1 MQKAP
6 PIYNP
11 YISDSGSDSDST
23 DSSNTDSH
31 TSSSGSSDDTF
42 EGFQNLG
49 ALSTGL
55 AANSSLDPNAKTG
68 VNKPDPVI
76 GFLDNSGGYPTA
88 KNREIGA
95 DPSGNLLES
104 SSNSNVSVVM
114 VTSANRDRIAFPQPT
129 DLTLKLPRTYS
140 QVTNFSILQIKML
153 SSFFYFRAA
162 KRNTEIVIHEFGRT
176 IVSGDTIRNQN
187 ITSVLREGT
196 YDINGLIEELN
207 IQLNYTPLFYDYPG
221 GFNDFAKKFA
231 VTGDYSLNFNF
242 PGDYYYDSVL
252 NTYIPNPSMGLITA
266 YYFDQQYA
274 NLPKYTINNIKIA
287 YYYPVLKE
295 IVLDTKYNSSSMNY
309 TIVTS
314 TLLFGET
321 VKSRIVN
328 TFQGLFD
335 SVVLE
340 VINNNITN
348 LDAYRLK
355 HTFRFA
361 LINKY
366 VALYQI
372 QSNRTIF
379 QSPSLNTSLV
389 NLLNFKQAQFT
400 SEQLNLFGL
409 TQARYN
415 QIILQNSL
423 LFAVINDMLDLYQQ
437 YIAIYFGVPFN
448 SFSID
453 YLANPFL
460 TLPLRDA
467 FNAIGISYNLNDTLN
482 NTASVQEVTKDILQ
496 VFRVPPD
503 YYWNRMKGL
512 STTIAHMNPVLPSE
526 SQSLAINLNT
536 WNLALDDQ
544 DYLNPIVKS
553 NVLDSNNPNTTPVGN
568 LYINRRTQCADIVI
582 PIEPAKYTILRFKS
596 PVRQTLKIETLP
608 RPTKYR
614 YPLYNQIAYDLSHQQ
629 VFDNSYS
636 FVESSAN
643 VKMDVSSNE
652 FNASNIIKIPGFIA
666 QNNTASFGVSYASS
680 LAYWGTSTNTLSIL
694 EPRKFYDF
702 YTPYPPQYITC
713 NAPAY
718 KYPLRVTMA
727 KSDLSGHFESQILMF
742 LYQDR
747 GAFMADVSGNRN
759 ENALHYLQVV
769 SSLEST
775 NTLSM
780 NFTAYANKRYYI
792 LTRSQDV
799 SFATENYRIVPNFP
813 VSTFTALTNSLAGFN
828 PNADPITNLTNY
840 NFAANADPA
849 FIKLPIASTL
859 YAPYSIDPATSSLR
873 FLAPFMGYD
882 KNGVSTDLT
891 NYVGFISNVATS
903 NAVPNALLR
912 IDPTNGYVFQAKTAY
927 DQNAQ
932 LYFNSTTTNAILYPY
947 GTGVYLPQ
955 AIQYRQQSI
964 VQWYATTFIPP
975 SDNQLLFDSNSI
987 AYQAIPPYTA
997 NYPVNSSINGYNY
1010 LSRTDITGNLYLGTS
1025 NLLNL
1030 GEGVMGIG
1038 FVPDQGVWDIDSFMF
1053 KTIFTT
1059 SNPAIDPNLSIRY
1072 IGIFPASFTS
1082 NQPVGNFE
1090 LNNALAVLT
1099 FKSSITYNSS
1109 NLNFGYDLVGGTFY
1123 EFARSS
1129 GYQTGSNSYLYGY
1142 SQSAYAYNF
1151 DVNAY
1156 YIAVPFSGLS
1166 NPTYYFGL
1174 VGSPV
1179 PYPKYSQ
1186 IKVAQSA
1193 QSPEGP
1199 LAPPGGQ
1206 GILLPGSTI
1215 VGADSIYGPP
1225 SGVTVSQSQYEQ
1237 SMPIGTSL
1245 IFYAKTYP
1253 INTITTPFNSWGS
1266 LSFTPS
1272 EIITDCSGYILLKD
1286 SVYRIFSY
1294 ETATQTR
1301 SFTERYKFTL
1311 DEVFPTSSNINYL
1324 GVSANESNIA
1334 FFGLSNAYPS
1344 TFLYIRT
1351 MNPKS
1356 GLIETTYS
1364 EPAPVDFQ
1372 SSFQLYKALYNN
1384 LGGYTFSINNIATGT
1399 PAVVSR
1405 AYQGASSLVYV
1416 NIQGPES
1423 TIRYFDI
1430 CQSPKEQNGEFFVF
1444 PHRDNGITNIV
1455 NVNPNILTQFP
1466 PAGNLNIA
1474 YTAYSGASPTYV
1486 IYNDYSL
1493 LSLTPST
1500 FKDPIVIRDIAKN
1513 RVFMLSDY
1521 SPTKFF
1527 EATFTVGS
1535 LLPTI
1540 TTSEY
1545 NFASTPTQ
1553 YSAGANGASW
1563 ALIGNTIY
1571 GNRYDKIDAPKTAI
1585 QMWQTFYPVNRIV
1598 FHQISKNFDAFVDL
1612 SGLTYPEY
1620 PHTAVAVYNSSND
1633 LMRDISGSWG
1643 LESPSNFNAGNF
1655 SFGGFYFNAYD
1666 YAVPLLDNRSSS
1678 DFYYMTLRNYSPT
1691 EKSQVILR
1699 VGAPNKHTFGYITP
1713 MDLSGEISTAK
1724 YVSTTSDYKYT
1735 YYWDKKYQNTILGF
1749 NSNFVIDSNGK
1760 MFGAGVIQGYAG
1772 SNISSVTGFADYY
1785 GRMRLLYNQYSTQ
1798 TILTS
1803 TIQANI
1809 NRSVI
1814 NFVKSDLQYI
1824 IPPYIQNRS
1833 RYTDPLRYSILWRTP
1848 LITTFSNLVDAW
1860 GLGWNL
1866 GFNKEDTPYD
1876 TVHKGVSF
1884 YKILD
1889 DFLNIKLNPELD
1901 MNRMDTSA
1909 QENLSI
1915 SQESTGTT
1923 KAFFGKILLANFG
1936 SYAQTLISNPITF
1949 ANPLQKLATF
1959 TFQLVSIDGTIV
1971 DNDDCEWNAVLQI
1984 TESMLQ
1990 TKPAKPVLIA
2000 PT

>member
-1 MQKAP
+1 MQKAQ

-11 YISDSGSDSDST
+11 YISDSDSDSSSTDSDST
-23 DSSNTDSH
+23 DSQT
-31 TSSSGSSDDTF
+31 SSGSSDTF

-49 ALSTGL
+49 ALSSGL
-55 AANSSLDPNAKTG
+55 AANTSLDPTRKTP
-68 VNKPDPVI
+68 VNKPNPVL
-76 GFLDNSGGYPTA
+76 GFLDNSGGYATA
-88 KNREIGA
+88 KNREIPA

-104 SSNSNVSVVM
+104 SANSNNSVVM
-114 VTSANRDRIAFPQPT
+114 VTSANRDRTAFPQPT
-129 DLTLKLPRTYS
+129 NLTLKLPRTYT
-140 QVTNFSILQIKML
+140 QVTGFSILQIKML
-153 SSFFYFRAA
+153 SSFFYFRAD
-162 KRNTEIVIHEFGRT
+162 KHNTEIVIHEFGRT
-176 IVSGDTIRNQN
+176 ILSGDNVVNQN

-196 YDINGLIEELN
+196 YDINGLITELN

-252 NTYIPNPSMGLITA
+252 DSYVTNPTMTLIIA

-295 IVLDTKYNSSSMNY
+295 IVLDNTYNSTLMNY

-314 TLLFGET
+314 TLLYGET

-328 TFQGLFD
+328 TYQGLFD

-348 LDAYRLK
+348 LDAYRLQ

-366 VALYQI
+366 VALYQT

-389 NLLNFKQAQFT
+389 NLLNYKQSQFT
-400 SEQLNLFGL
+400 AEQLNLYGI
-409 TQARYN
+409 TQAAYS
-415 QIILQNSL
+415 QFTLQNSL
-423 LFAVINDMLDLYQQ
+423 LFAVINDMLNFYQQ
-437 YIAIYFGVPFN
+437 YLALYFGVSFN

-453 YLANPFL
+453 YLANPSL

-467 FNAIGISYNLNDTLN
+467 FNAVGISYNLNDTLN
-482 NTASVQEVTKDILQ
+482 NTTTVQEVTKDILQ
-496 VFRVPPD
+496 LFRVPPP

-512 STTIAHMNPVLPSE
+512 STTVAHMNPLLPSE
-526 SQSLAINLNT
+526 SPSLGLNLNT
-536 WNLALDDQ
+536 WNLNLDDQ
-544 DYLNPIVKS
+544 DYLNPIVKP
-553 NVLDSNNPNTTPVGN
+553 NVLDSNNPNTTTVGN
-568 LYINRRTQCADIVI
+568 IYINRRTQYADIVI
-582 PIEPAKYTILRFKS
+582 PIEPAKYTVLRFKS

-614 YPLYNQIAYDLSHQQ
+614 YPLYNTVAYDLSHQQ
-629 VFDNSYS
+629 VFDNSYC

-652 FNASNIIKIPGFIA
+652 FNASNVVKIPGFK
-666 QNNTASFGVSYASS
+666 NSNSTASFGVSYVSS
-680 LAYWGTSTNTLSIL
+680 LAYWAGSTNTLSIL
-694 EPRKFYDF
+694 EPRKFYEF

-727 KSDLSGHFESQILMF
+727 RSDLSGYFESQILMF

-759 ENALHYLQVV
+759 ENPVNYLQVV
-769 SSLEST
+769 SSLNST
-775 NTLSM
+775 NTLSI
-780 NFTAYANKRYYI
+780 NYTAYANKHYYI
-792 LTRSQDV
+792 LARSQNV
-799 SFATENYRIVPNFP
+799 SFATENYTIVPNFP
-813 VSTFTALTNSLAGFN
+813 TSTFTTLTNSLVGFN
-828 PNADPITNLTNY
+828 PNADPVTNLTNY
-840 NFAANADPA
+840 NYAVNADPA

-859 YAPYSIDPATSSLR
+859 YAPYSVDPATSSLI
-873 FLAPFMGYD
+873 FLAPLMGYD
-882 KNGVSTDLT
+882 RNGVSTDLT

-903 NAVPNALLR
+903 NTVPNALLR

-927 DQNAQ
+927 DPNSQ

-947 GTGVYLPQ
+947 GTGVYSPQ
-955 AIQYRQQSI
+955 TIPFRQQSI
-964 VQWYATTFIPP
+964 VQWYGTTFIPP

-987 AYQAIPPYTA
+987 AYQVIPPYTA

-1010 LSRTDITGNLYLGTS
+1010 INRTDVTGNLYLGTS

-1038 FVPDQGVWDIDSFMF
+1038 FVPDQGVWNIDTFMF
-1053 KTIFTT
+1053 KTIFTV
-1059 SNPAIDPNLSIRY
+1059 SDPAIDPNLSIVH
-1072 IGIFPASFTS
+1072 IGIFPASLTS

-1090 LNNALAVLT
+1090 LNNALAVLS
-1099 FKSSITYNSS
+1099 FQSSITYNNS

-1123 EFARSS
+1123 NFARNSR
-1129 GYQTGSNSYLYGY
+1129 YQTGSNSYLYGY
-1142 SQSAYAYNF
+1142 SQSAYEYNF

-1156 YIAVPFSGLS
+1156 YIAVPFNGLS
-1166 NPTYYFGL
+1166 NPTYYYGL

-1186 IKVAQSA
+1186 INVARSA
-1193 QSPEGP
+1193 RSPEGP
-1199 LAPPGGQ
+1199 IAPPGGQ

-1215 VGADSIYGPP
+1215 NGANSLYGPP
-1225 SGVTVSQSQYEQ
+1225 SGFTVSQSQYEQ

-1245 IFYAKTYP
+1245 LFYAKTYP
-1253 INTITTPFNSWGS
+1253 INTITTPYNSWGS
-1266 LSFTPS
+1266 LSYTPS
-1272 EIITDCSGYILLKD
+1272 EFITDCSGYILLKD
-1286 SVYRIFSY
+1286 SVYRVFSY
-1294 ETATQTR
+1294 NTATQTR
-1301 SFTERYKFTL
+1301 SFTEKYEFTL
-1311 DEVFPTSSNINYL
+1311 DQVFPTSSNINYL

-1344 TFLYIRT
+1344 TILYIRT

-1356 GLIETTYS
+1356 GLIENTYS

-1384 LGGYTFSINNIATGT
+1384 LGGYTFSINNIATRT

-1405 AYQGASSLVYV
+1405 PYQGASSMVYV
-1416 NIQGPES
+1416 NIQGPDS
-1423 TIRYFDI
+1423 TIKYFDI
-1430 CQSPKEQNGEFFVF
+1430 CQSPKEQYGGFWMFPYRKNGTT
-1444 PHRDNGITNIV
+1444 DIV
-1455 NVNPNILTQFP
+1455 NVNPNILNQYP
-1466 PAGNLNIA
+1466 PAGNFNIA
-1474 YTAYSGASPTYV
+1474 YTVYSGAPPSYV
-1486 IYNDYSL
+1486 VYNDYSL
-1493 LSLTPST
+1493 LTLPLST
-1500 FKDPIVIRDIAKN
+1500 FIKPIVVRDVAKD
-1513 RVFMLSDY
+1513 RVFMLNDLF
-1521 SPTKFF
+1521 PTKFF

-1535 LLPTI
+1535 LLPKI
-1540 TTSEY
+1540 TASEY
-1545 NFASTPTQ
+1545 NFASTPTM

-1571 GNRYDKIDAPKTAI
+1571 GNRYDKVDAPKTPV

-1598 FHQISKNFDAFVDL
+1598 FHQISKNFDAFGDL

-1620 PHTAVAVYNSSND
+1620 PHTAVAVYNSSNK
-1633 LMRDISGSWG
+1633 MAKDISGSWG
-1643 LESPSNFNAGNF
+1643 LESPNNFNAANF

-1666 YAVPLLDNRSSS
+1666 YAIPLTDNRSSS
-1678 DFYYMTLRNYSPT
+1678 DFYYMTVRNYSPT

-1699 VGAPNKHTFGYITP
+1699 VSAPNKHTFGYITP
-1713 MDLSGEISTAK
+1713 TDLSGEISTAK
-1724 YVSTTSDYKYT
+1724 YVSATSDYKYT

-1749 NSNFVIDSNGK
+1749 DSNFIIDSNGK
-1760 MFGAGVIQGYAG
+1760 TFGAGVIQGYAG

-1785 GRMRLLYNQYSTQ
+1785 SRMRLLYNQYSTQ
-1798 TILTS
+1798 TVLTS
-1803 TIQANI
+1803 TIQANVNTSI
-1809 NRSVI
+1809 I
-1814 NFVKSDLQYI
+1814 NFVKTDLQYI

-1833 RYTDPLRYSILWRTP
+1833 RYTDPLRYSILWKSSLLSNYRN
-1848 LITTFSNLVDAW
+1848 LIDAW

-1866 GFNKEDTPYD
+1866 GFEKDDTPYD
-1876 TVHKGVSF
+1876 TVQKGVSF

-1909 QENLSI
+1909 QENLSV
-1915 SQESTGTT
+1915 SQEPTGTT

-1949 ANPLQKLATF
+1949 TNPLQKLANF

-1971 DNDDCEWNAVLQI
+1971 NNTDCEWNAVLQI
-1984 TESMLQ
+1984 TESLVQ